1 MALMGFAIQS
11 CYLNHFP
18 HIPKLCVFIHP
29 YHSGLFE
36 AERIYLL
43 SRILSPLILETYLF
57 K

>member
-11 CYLNHFP
+11 SYLNHFP

-43 SRILSPLILETYLF
+43 SRILFPPDFGNTPS
-57 K
+57 